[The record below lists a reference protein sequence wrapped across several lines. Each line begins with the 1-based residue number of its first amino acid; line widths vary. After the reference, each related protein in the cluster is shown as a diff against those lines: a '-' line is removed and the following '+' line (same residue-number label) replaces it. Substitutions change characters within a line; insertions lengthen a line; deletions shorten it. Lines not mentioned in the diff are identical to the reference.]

1 MTEKKKA
8 KKREAATNCDSCVYY
23 DYNEEDDMYECRVD
37 LDEDEFYR
45 AFATPKAR
53 CPYYRQGDDY
63 TLARRQ

>member
-1 MTEKKKA
+1 M
-8 KKREAATNCDSCVYY
+8 DSLCETCGYY
-23 DYNEEDDMYECRVD
+23 DYDQEEDAYYCMME

-45 AFATPKAR
+45 AFVQPQGR

>member
-1 MTEKKKA
+1 M
-8 KKREAATNCDSCVYY
+8 DSLCETCWDY
-23 DYNEEDDMYECRVD
+23 DYDQEEDAYYCMME

-45 AFATPKAR
+45 AFVQPQGR